1 MLVFTISCVQQ
12 IVRCALQ
19 TPLATCQTGFFL
31 VLNWSCQACPISCSV
46 PNLKCA
52 QNALMAANSTWTL
65 ASLLKFHMSRMNF
78 FLDSTSTTC
87 KACPPNCVACS
98 DAITYT
104 TCVSGFTLENDG
116 LCTSQI
122 VCPINSV
129 SCSDENTCTTCNSS
143 FYLDGT
149 FICSLCPENCSN
161 CVDAITCNGCSV
173 GYKLSSGNNCSVSC
187 PPLGTCQAC
196 IDGAFLHPD
205 MKNCFVFYANCT
217 SYTSPFECTVVC
229 PTGYFLDNNS
239 NFSSCLPH
247 CEFCSDQNTCIS
259 CFKNFDL
266 NDDNTISLKL

>member
-31 VLNWSCQACPISCSV
+31 VLNWSCQACSISCSV

-205 MKNCFVFYANCT
+205 MKNCFVF
-217 SYTSPFECTVVC
+217 
-229 PTGYFLDNNS
+229 LR
-239 NFSSCLPH
+239 
-247 CEFCSDQNTCIS
+247 
-259 CFKNFDL
+259 
-266 NDDNTISLKL
+266 